1 MKKLLA
7 AAVLA
12 AACLALTQPASARS
26 HYHRVAHYAPHHR
39 HYSAARRIPARPA
52 APTQWSWNWGA
63 QDARHDASRPPVD
76 RQPGAVAESWY
87 RRAPEQAAASGG
99 LPGPCRQAARMGGPC
114 GCWAEYTLFGRLEHV
129 VGGWNAWLASS
140 WLPSGG
146 HSHLVGSVAEAN
158 AAVYLSRSGRA
169 YHVAPI
175 VAGVAHDS
183 FGDHP
188 VGGRVVLVRAT
199 I

>member
-1 MKKLLA
+1 QGLVHPRS
-7 AAVLA
+7 AVA
-12 AACLALTQPASARS
+12 DRGWTSS
-26 HYHRVAHYAPHHR
+26 D
-39 HYSAARRIPARPA
+39 
-52 APTQWSWNWGA
+52 WA
-63 QDARHDASRPPVD
+63 QDWGTFSPAEGRRHNAVRPPVD
-76 RQPGAVAESWY
+76 RLPGAAAENRY
-87 RRAPEQAAASGG
+87 RPAPERTAASLG

-146 HSHLVGSVAEAN
+146 HSQRVGSVAEAN

-188 VGGRVVLVRAT
+188 VSGNV
-199 I
+199 